1 MLKIKKSE
9 CAFLG
14 CYSATII
21 SIYAFQYMI
30 YKPRALWVLC
40 PLITFALFSLIV
52 WKKKETKKSLF
63 IRSGIIVVFSICGV
77 RNNNP
82 KMILYAALLCAAD
95 IASFDMIL
103 KTHIVSLIAMV
114 LVAPVLS
121 IIGILP
127 HYEFYRDV
135 GIQAHSFGFG
145 YYNVVPYAFLF
156 IILDYF
162 LIKQKKQKRAN
173 WGVIILILI
182 LNYIIYKYSTLRLT
196 YYLIYLT
203 IFLYII
209 LVKFHWIKLSR
220 KIYRPLSW
228 IIYPALFG
236 ITIWIYNSYSYNNTT
251 MVTLNR
257 LLSDRLRL
265 GQIALSEYPVSLFGN
280 HIITNTGETG
290 EYFYVDS
297 GFLYSLLGYG
307 LVFTIV
313 SLVIYTLLFR
323 HSMNKNDKGLFI
335 WLITVA
341 VFSTTNNVWISIE
354 TNPIILYYPII
365 YQTFQTRYSI
375 QIRDIKQTLLF
386 SRLM

>member
-1 MLKIKKSE
+1 MLKIKKNE
-9 CAFLG
+9 FVFLG

-40 PLITFALFSLIV
+40 PLIAVVLFSLIV
-52 WKKKETKKSLF
+52 WKKRETKKSLLV
-63 IRSGIIVVFSICGV
+63 RSGIIAIFFICGV
-77 RNNNP
+77 INNNP
-82 KMILYAALLCAAD
+82 KMILYATLLCAAD
-95 IASFDMIL
+95 ITSFDMIL
-103 KTHIVSLIAMV
+103 RTHIISLIAMG
-114 LVAPVLS
+114 LITPVLS
-121 IIGILP
+121 ITGILP

-135 GIQAHSFGFG
+135 GVRAHSFGFG

-162 LIKQKKQKRAN
+162 LIKQKKQKKAN
-173 WGVIILILI
+173 WGVITFILF
-182 LNYIIYKYSTLRLT
+182 LNYAIYKYSTLRLT
-196 YYLIYLT
+196 YYLIYLA

-236 ITIWIYNSYSYNNTT
+236 ITIWLHKSFSYNNS
-251 MVTLNR
+251 MLATLNR

-265 GQIALSEYPVSLFGN
+265 GQIALSKYPVRLFGN

-313 SLVIYTLLFR
+313 SLAIYMLLFR
-323 HSMNKNDKGLFI
+323 HSMMKNDKELFI

-341 VFSTTNNVWISIE
+341 LFSTTNNVWITIE
-354 TNPIILYYPII
+354 TNPIILYYPIVF
-365 YQTFQTRYSI
+365 QTFRTRYSK
-375 QIRDIKQTLLF
+375 QIENIKQSILIRRF
-386 SRLM
+386 M